1 MTREEKRKEL
11 IEKINDVS
19 VPTEEYNKSLN
30 ELRKLDQNM
39 QQDRIEELGEVNRN
53 IDVARSF
60 YDRDTLNK
68 RKKELEDEIEFY
80 GTVKSPEETKP
91 TERLDKIEPQK
102 ACEPYLKPGT
112 DKPPIKKPIVI
123 RRTFLAIAH
132 EIAATLERK
141 KIEYGDSF
149 NSVEKLLFYLY
160 PKGINPA
167 QYPNL
172 LSIIRISEKL
182 FRLSH
187 APDTKDSFTDIAG
200 YSILAL
206 LSKENKPKKENQQ
219 SA

>member
-1 MTREEKRKEL
+1 MTQQKRIERLKEVKNRLKLSPSAYEIANLQKEEKILESI
-11 IEKINDVS
+11 IEGEVK
-19 VPTEEYNKSLN
+19 
-30 ELRKLDQNM
+30 
-39 QQDRIEELGEVNRN
+39 QQDRLDELKHINSELEAPSLSRYKL
-53 IDVARSF
+53 DSL
-60 YDRDTLNK
+60 TE
-68 RKKELEDEIEFY
+68 RKKKLEDEIEFH
-80 GTVKSPEETKP
+80 
-91 TERLDKIEPQK
+91 
-102 ACEPYLKPGT
+102 GT
-112 DKPPIKKPIVI
+112 DKPLIKPIVL

-132 EIAATLERK
+132 EVAATLEQK

-206 LSKENKPKKENQQ
+206 LSKENKPKKEKQ
-219 SA
+219 